1 MKLAA
6 CALLVACSSHAP
18 TVAPP
23 AEGIGPVGSV
33 PDDAAVDAPP
43 VSQEQTLA
51 AIQYAMNELDEGVQG
66 CWAASAARERF
77 DIEGEFKLHIDIGD
91 RDGGGK
97 QATVA
102 SLSQDSVHNAG
113 FTSCVVAMATDY
125 HWAPPLYGQSIEL
138 PFRVRHPVDG
148 QNVIDRRLVPWKGQG
163 KVSVAVLLDEANSGN
178 DAASIFELAV
188 QAGGTT
194 EMRTAEREEI
204 WYFLAPATVNV
215 VGKEGKRTVKAGDM
229 AYVPQGGAREIMAT
243 AGDVHAVIIVVP
255 GGREGTGRAGALP
268 TPGLTSIRSAPASAR
283 LYPAAT
289 AKTFGAATIYM
300 EPAIT
305 GASTFAA
312 EILTLPAGH
321 TVAEHVHA
329 KETELLY
336 VLEGTG
342 TMTVDGTDLAVS
354 PTSVVQIPP
363 STKHAFSA
371 TSSFRAVQVYTPAGP
386 EQRFK
391 K

>member
-1 MKLAA
+1 M
-6 CALLVACSSHAP
+6 LLVACSSHSP
-18 TVAPP
+18 ELAPP
-23 AEGIGPVGSV
+23 STGSV
-33 PDDAAVDAPP
+33 VVAADASVDAPP

-51 AIQYAMNELDEGVQG
+51 AIQHAMNELDEGVQG

-77 DIEGEFKLHIDIGD
+77 DIEGDLKLHVDIGD
-91 RDGGGK
+91 LDGGGK

-102 SLSQDSVHNAG
+102 FLSQDGVRNAG
-113 FTSCVVAMATDY
+113 FTSCVVAMATNY

-148 QNVIDRRLVPWKGQG
+148 QNVIDRRLVPWNGQG

-178 DAASIFELAV
+178 GAASMFELAV

-194 EMRTAEREEI
+194 EMRTADREEV
-204 WYFLAPATVNV
+204 WYFLGPATLAE
-215 VGKEGKRTVKAGDM
+215 VGSQGKQAVKAGDM
-229 AYVPQGGAREIMAT
+229 AYMRKGGARELLAT
-243 AGDVHAVIIVVP
+243 AGDVHAVVVMLP

-268 TPGLTSIRSAPASAR
+268 TPALTSIRSAPVGPKI
-283 LYPAAT
+283 YPAAT
-289 AKTFGAATIYM
+289 AKTFGPATIYM
-300 EPAIT
+300 EPTLT
-305 GASTFAA
+305 GSPTFAA
-312 EILTLPAGH
+312 EILTLPAGQK
-321 TVAEHVHA
+321 VAEHVHA

-336 VLEGTG
+336 VLEGSG
-342 TMTVDGTDLAVS
+342 TMTVDGTDLAVG

-363 STKHAFSA
+363 NTKHAFAA
-371 TSSFRAVQVYTPAGP
+371 TANFRAVQIYTPAGP